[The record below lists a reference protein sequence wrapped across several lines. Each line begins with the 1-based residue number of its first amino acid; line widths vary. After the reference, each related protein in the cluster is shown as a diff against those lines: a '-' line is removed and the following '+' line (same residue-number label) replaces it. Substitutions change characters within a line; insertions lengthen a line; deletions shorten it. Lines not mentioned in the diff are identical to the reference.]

1 MKLSPLHPEFGMDVA
16 GVSLKQVT
24 AENGY
29 AEIRD
34 AFERHSLLLFRD
46 QHLSDGEQ
54 LALGRLFGP
63 LEDREDRPEAKIAP
77 LTNQTD
83 DGLSD
88 ADSLHTKSLIANQL
102 WHTDST
108 FLPVPALANILQ
120 ARVVPSEG
128 GATEFVSTRAGFAR
142 LDPQLQARLR
152 GTTFHHRFA
161 HSRAKIDPELA
172 KMDKITKWGDQSWR
186 AVWPNPVTGQ
196 ESLYIASHVYA
207 ASGIEDS
214 EACEAFVSDLMA
226 SMTRAESVY
235 SHDWSPGDVLI
246 WDERATLH
254 RGTAWPYDQPR
265 TLLSICVS
273 ASSEDGVEGMRMS
286 A

>member
-1 MKLSPLHPEFGMDVA
+1 MKMSPLHPEFGMEIEGVA
-16 GVSLKQVT
+16 LKAVT

-29 AEIRD
+29 AEIRE

-46 QHLSDGEQ
+46 QHLGDDEQ
-54 LALGRLFGP
+54 LAFGRLFGP
-63 LEDREDRPEAKIAP
+63 LEDREDRAEPEIAP
-77 LTNQTD
+77 LSNETD
-83 DGLSD
+83 DGLTD
-88 ADSLHTKSLIANQL
+88 AESLHTKNLIANQL

-120 ARVVPSEG
+120 ARVVPNEG

-142 LDPQLQARLR
+142 LEPELQERLR
-152 GTTFHHRFA
+152 GMTFHHRFA

-172 KMDKITKWGDQSWR
+172 KMDKITKWSDQSWR
-186 AVWPNPVTGQ
+186 SVWANPITGE

-207 ASGIEDS
+207 ASGIGEG
-214 EACEAFVSDLMA
+214 EACETFVDEL
-226 SMTRAESVY
+226 MTRMTRPESVY
-235 SHDWSPGDVLI
+235 SHQWSPGDVLI

-265 TLLSICVS
+265 TLVSICIS
-273 ASSEDGVEGMRMS
+273 ALPADGVDEMRMS